1 MQMASPHVSQLLT
14 LDYQIGAFRVHIC
27 AHAMFMQERN
37 GRCEIIQ
44 QEMQGSDHFYSEYN
58 MFLLLHSTATS

>member
-1 MQMASPHVSQLLT
+1 MQMASPHMSQLLT
-14 LDYQIGAFRVHIC
+14 LDYQIGTFRVHMC
-27 AHAMFMQERN
+27 VHAMFMQERN

-58 MFLLLHSTATS
+58 MFPLLHSTATS